1 MDLICEVWRSQPRD
15 TWCTIT
21 GGYTPSSKEQTHRN
35 RGNHRNHLRVEMGS
49 IKLDTM
55 PEDILTHILLYGIT
69 DDFETNNYEYR
80 KLFLLM
86 ISHTNQALRRFAL
99 STPYLWSTLYI
110 DTCRNKPARGDDGL
124 LNLFRLWIER
134 SGDSPLNYKITSYTT
149 SADVLELFFREKRRW
164 KSVKL
169 EFGDHV
175 PHLSFEPTDMPYL
188 QNFELVS
195 LRDYVPIEKII
206 HLSKSTQL
214 GRLYLNQ
221 VDSAQWRTIMET
233 IHTQQLTELYLGL
246 TDRGLAVADPYLL
259 KSLGMFTNLKRLKF
273 DLYHMSK
280 FNFDPVWSGPPV
292 LLPNLTMLVLAA
304 GCGKLTQ
311 YLTTPSL
318 ISLSI
323 IPLKDEGSWIVN
335 YFRRSH
341 PPLEIMHLEIYYLE
355 MGDLRFILQEV
366 PNLKTFSLIHGKRY
380 NESKGPYNIWSL
392 LRVDDP
398 SLDILVPK
406 LTDLLYDLPE
416 RWERNTNE
424 EVLLLVDAVESR
436 KRYIRNFHFH
446 ILYWC
451 YNFSRH
457 VRNMLVLVDEPDAF
471 RTHEHLEEVFRFSG

>member
-1 MDLICEVWRSQPRD
+1 MP
-15 TWCTIT
+15 
-21 GGYTPSSKEQTHRN
+21 RN

-69 DDFETNNYEYR
+69 DDFETKNNKCR

-99 STPYLWSTLYI
+99 STPCLWSTLYI
-110 DTCRNKPARGDDGL
+110 DIYRNCRYDGL

-134 SGDSPLNYKITSYTT
+134 SGDSPLNYKITAYAHTKT

-169 EFGDHV
+169 EFMKNT
-175 PHLSFEPTDMPYL
+175 PHLSFEPTDMPCL
-188 QNFELVS
+188 QSLELVS

-221 VDSAQWRTIMET
+221 VDSAQWRTIMKT
-233 IHTQQLTELYLGL
+233 IHTQQLTELRLGL
-246 TDRGLAVADPYLL
+246 TDRKADADSYLL
-259 KSLGMFTNLKRLKF
+259 KSLGMFTNLKRLK
-273 DLYHMSK
+273 LGLHYMSK
-280 FNFDPVWSGPPV
+280 FDPVWSGPPV
-292 LLPNLTMLVLAA
+292 LLPNLTMLVLAT

-318 ISLSI
+318 ISISI
-323 IPLKDEGSWIVN
+323 ISLKDEGSWIVN
-335 YFRRSH
+335 YFRRSR

-355 MGDLRFILQEV
+355 TDDLRFILQEV
-366 PNLKTFSLIHGKRY
+366 PNLKTLSLIRTY
-380 NESKGPYNIWSL
+380 FLNESEEPYDIWSL
-392 LRVDDP
+392 LHVDDP

-406 LTDLLYDLPE
+406 LTDLLYEILHCE
-416 RWERNTNE
+416 ANTNE
-424 EVLLLVDAVESR
+424 EILLLVDAVESR

-446 ILYWC
+446 FLYCARGFSHDIRNILGTV
-451 YNFSRH
+451 N
-457 VRNMLVLVDEPDAF
+457 EPDAEDA
-471 RTHEHLEEVFRFSG
+471 HKHLVEMFRFSG